1 MTIVTNELIFR
12 ALKQIGQEFGAL
24 DWKMQ
29 DINGQIKALGLHSE
43 AMRQDVQNIDRML
56 ARQEARLDRIER
68 RLEIT
73 QVPG

>member
-12 ALKQIGQEFGAL
+12 ALKQIEQEFGAL

-43 AMRQDVQNIDRML
+43 AMRQDVQR
-56 ARQEARLDRIER
+56 
-68 RLEIT
+68 IT
-73 QVPG
+73 QVSG